1 MFRIIDKIGDKFSEF
16 KDLITQIFLRFP
28 IAGALALLNIIFSNA
43 LVYRSFG
50 EEKIGGACL
59 LASMMSIGLSVM
71 FGLFY
76 EAGFV
81 KRGVAYGLQALSFV
95 FFIAAACAF
104 YEWVDYNEVFVYPYA
119 LTFGAIAALSLFAL
133 SSSREEPRDVVPM
146 AAFSVMTAGVATL
159 VFALGVSL
167 VFIATK
173 ELLELEISRKAYQT
187 LWLSSVSFLFVIFTL
202 AYGTKKERFNSPK
215 IWKVLVGYVA
225 FPVYLLLTLVMLV
238 FCLKCAAKWS
248 LPNGEVNLLVIVSS
262 ALWMAFRYL
271 TAVYDGKVFRL
282 FNRFGSLLILPQILL
297 QGIALW
303 IRIDNYGLTPERY
316 LSVVF
321 AIFMAIV
328 AIGVFF
334 GSRFSGLIV
343 SDKDGKPIGVFLG
356 KRFSGRVVFLI
367 FAAFALAISY
377 GPLNVVD
384 FTVKSQIAKYEEFK
398 ARKNAGEKFDK
409 STRNAIMGTWEYIG
423 SYEKSSWRYIP
434 KKNKKFSEEDL
445 KQFEKEWG
453 FKFVDKY
460 SRRHSG
466 QCSSKNKWYSY
477 SRQSGDLKLDGL
489 KVIGY
494 RKFNNI
500 HTISTIK
507 DDLRR
512 VEYKVELEGLK
523 CNVDLNEMILKA
535 FANDANPKDLRFD
548 LGDGRIAVVLKI
560 HCSCD
565 ESQIITYINGTALIC
580 ESSR

>member
-50 EEKIGGACL
+50 EEKIGEACL

-104 YEWVDYNEVFVYPYA
+104 YEWVDYNEVFIYPYA
-119 LTFGAIAALSLFAL
+119 LTFAAVAALSLFAL

-146 AAFSVMTAGVATL
+146 AVFSVMTAGVAAL

-167 VFIATK
+167 VFFAVH
-173 ELLELEISRKAYQT
+173 ELLELKISSKAYAA
-187 LWLSSVSFLFVIFTL
+187 LWLSSVSSLFVIFAL

-225 FPVYLLLTLVMLV
+225 FPVYLLLTAVMLV

-248 LPNGEVNLLVIVSS
+248 IPNGEVNLLVIVSS

-271 TAVYDGKVFRL
+271 TAIYEDKAFRI
-282 FNRFGSLLILPQILL
+282 FNRWGSLLIFPQILL

-303 IRIDNYGLTPERY
+303 IRIDNYGLTPARY

-334 GSRFSGLIV
+334 GN
-343 SDKDGKPIGVFLG
+343 
-356 KRFSGRVVFLI
+356 RFSGRVVFLI
-367 FAAFALAISY
+367 AAVIALAISY

-398 ARKNAGEKFDK
+398 ARKIAGGKFDEAARK
-409 STRNAIMGTWEYIG
+409 AIMGTWEYIG
-423 SYEKSSWRYIP
+423 SYEKSSWRYVP
-434 KKNKKFSEEDL
+434 KKDRKFSEEDL

-453 FKFVDKY
+453 FKFVNKY
-460 SRRHSG
+460 NRRHSG
-466 QCSSKNKWYSY
+466 QCSSMNKYYSY

-494 RKFNNI
+494 GRFGTCSSSGVKI
-500 HTISTIK
+500 Y
-507 DDLRR
+507 D
-512 VEYKVELEGLK
+512 VK

-535 FANDANPKDLRFD
+535 FENGAKPKDLRFD
-548 LGDGRIAVVLKI
+548 LGDGRIAVVLEI
-560 HCSCD
+560 HCSRD
-565 ESQIITYINGTALIC
+565 ESKIITIIDGSALIC
-580 ESSR
+580 EANR

>member
-1 MFRIIDKIGDKFSEF
+1 MLRIIDKIGDKFSEF
-16 KDLITQIFLRFP
+16 KDLITQIFVRFP
-28 IAGALALLNIIFSNA
+28 IASALALLNVIFSNA
-43 LVYRSFG
+43 VVYGLLG

-95 FFIAAACAF
+95 FFIASACAF
-104 YEWVDYNEVFVYPYA
+104 YEWIDYNEVFVYPYA

-167 VFIATK
+167 VFIATN

-187 LWLSSVSFLFVIFTL
+187 LWLSSVSSLFVIFTL

-225 FPVYLLLTLVMLV
+225 FPVYLLLTAVMLL

-248 LPNGEVNLLVIVSS
+248 IPGGEVNYLVIVSS
-262 ALWMAFRYL
+262 ALWIGFRYITAIYEDKAFR
-271 TAVYDGKVFRL
+271 V
-282 FNRFGSLLILPQILL
+282 FNRWGSLLILPQILL

-303 IRIDNYGLTPERY
+303 IRIDNYGLTPARY

-334 GSRFSGLIV
+334 G
-343 SDKDGKPIGVFLG
+343 
-356 KRFSGRVVFLI
+356 KRFSGRVVFLTA
-367 FAAFALAISY
+367 AAFALAISY

-398 ARKNAGEKFDK
+398 SRKNAGEKFDEA
-409 STRNAIMGTWEYIG
+409 TRNAIMGTWEYIG
-423 SYEKSSWRYIP
+423 SYEKSSWRYVP
-434 KKNKKFSEEDL
+434 KKDKKFSEKDL

-460 SRRHSG
+460 NRRHSV
-466 QCSSKNKWYSY
+466 QCSSMNKYYSY
-477 SRQSGDLKLDGL
+477 SRQFDDLKLDGL

-494 RKFNNI
+494 RRFKI
-500 HTISTIK
+500 RTISTIK

-548 LGDGRIAVVLKI
+548 LGDGRIAVVLEFG
-560 HCSCD
+560 CWCD
-565 ESQIITYINGTALIC
+565 ESQIITSIDGNALIC
-580 ESSR
+580 ETNR

>member
-1 MFRIIDKIGDKFSEF
+1 MFRNIDKIRDKFSEF
-16 KDLITQIFLRFP
+16 KDLITQIFVRFP

-50 EEKIGGACL
+50 EEKIGEACL

-104 YEWVDYNEVFVYPYA
+104 YEWVDYNEVFVYSYA

-146 AAFSVMTAGVATL
+146 VAFSVMTAGVASV

-167 VFIATK
+167 VFIATN
-173 ELLELEISRKAYQT
+173 ELLELEISHKAYET
-187 LWLSSVSFLFVIFTL
+187 LWLSSVSSLFVIFTL

-225 FPVYLLLTLVMLV
+225 FPVYLLLTVVMLV

-248 LPNGEVNLLVIVSS
+248 IPNGEVNLLVIASS

-271 TAVYDGKVFRL
+271 TAIYEDKAFRI
-282 FNRFGSLLILPQILL
+282 FNRWGSLLILPQILL

-303 IRIDNYGLTPERY
+303 IRIDNYGLTPARY

-334 GSRFSGLIV
+334 G
-343 SDKDGKPIGVFLG
+343 

-367 FAAFALAISY
+367 AAAFALTISY

-398 ARKNAGEKFDK
+398 ARKNAGEKFDEA
-409 STRNAIMGTWEYIG
+409 TRNAIMGTWEYIG
-423 SYEKSSWRYIP
+423 GYEKSSWRYIP
-434 KKNKKFSEEDL
+434 KKDKKFSEEDL
-445 KQFEKEWG
+445 KLFEKEWG
-453 FKFVDKY
+453 FKFVNKY
-460 SRRHSG
+460 NRRHGG
-466 QCSSKNKWYSY
+466 QCSSMNKWYSY
-477 SRQSGDLKLDGL
+477 SRQSDDLKLDGL

-494 RKFNNI
+494 RRFGLGM
-500 HTISTIK
+500 K
-507 DDLRR
+507 DGSRR
-512 VEYKVELEGLK
+512 VVELQGLK
-523 CNVDLNEMILKA
+523 CKVNLNEMILKA

-560 HCSCD
+560 HCSYD
-565 ESQIITYINGTALIC
+565 ESKIITIIDGSVLIC
-580 ESSR
+580 ETNR

>member
-1 MFRIIDKIGDKFSEF
+1 MFRIIDTIGDKFSEF
-16 KDLITQIFLRFP
+16 KDLITQIFVRFP
-28 IAGALALLNIIFSNA
+28 IAGVLALLNIIFSNA
-43 LVYRSFG
+43 VVHGLLG

-146 AAFSVMTAGVATL
+146 AAFSVMTAGVAS
-159 VFALGVSL
+159 VVVAFGVSL
-167 VFIATK
+167 VFFAAQ
-173 ELLELEISRKAYQT
+173 ELLELKISHKAYGA
-187 LWLSSVSFLFVIFTL
+187 LWLSSVSSLFVFFAL
-202 AYGTKKERFNSPK
+202 AYGTRKERFHSPK
-215 IWKVLVGYVA
+215 VWKVLVGYVA
-225 FPVYLLLTLVMLV
+225 FPIYLLLTAVMLV

-248 LPNGEVNLLVIVSS
+248 IPNGEVNFLVIISS
-262 ALWMAFRYL
+262 SLWMGFRYL

-303 IRIDNYGLTPERY
+303 IRIDNYGLTPARY

-321 AIFMAIV
+321 AMFMAIV
-328 AIGVFF
+328 AIGVLF
-334 GSRFSGLIV
+334 GS
-343 SDKDGKPIGVFLG
+343 
-356 KRFSGRVVFLI
+356 RFSGRVVFLI
-367 FAAFALAISY
+367 TAAFALAISY

-398 ARKNAGEKFDK
+398 ARKIAGEKFDEA
-409 STRNAIMGTWEYIG
+409 SRSAIMGTWEYIG

-434 KKNKKFSEEDL
+434 KKDKNFSEEDL
-445 KQFEKEWG
+445 KMFEKEWG
-453 FKFVDKY
+453 FKFVNKY
-460 SRRHSG
+460 NRRHSG
-466 QCSSKNKWYSY
+466 QCSSMNKWFSY
-477 SRQSGDLKLDGL
+477 SRQFGDLKLEGL

-494 RKFNNI
+494 RGFGLCM
-500 HTISTIK
+500 K
-507 DDLRR
+507 D
-512 VEYKVELEGLK
+512 KVELQGLK

-535 FANDANPKDLRFD
+535 FANDAEPKDLRFD

-560 HCSCD
+560 HCSCG
-565 ESQIITYINGTALIC
+565 ESQIITYIDGSALIC
-580 ESSR
+580 ETNR

>member
-16 KDLITQIFLRFP
+16 KDLIIQIFLRFP
-28 IAGALALLNIIFSNA
+28 IAGALALLNIIFSYA
-43 LVYRSFG
+43 VVYGLLG

-71 FGLFY
+71 FGFFY

-81 KRGVAYGLQALSFV
+81 KRVVAYGLQALSFV

-119 LTFGAIAALSLFAL
+119 LTLGAIAALSLFAL

-187 LWLSSVSFLFVIFTL
+187 LWLSSVSSLFVIFTL

-215 IWKVLVGYVA
+215 IWKVLIGYVA

-334 GSRFSGLIV
+334 G
-343 SDKDGKPIGVFLG
+343 

-384 FTVKSQIAKYEEFK
+384 FTVKSQIAKYDEFK
-398 ARKNAGEKFDK
+398 ARKNAGEKFDEA
-409 STRNAIMGTWEYIG
+409 TQNAIMGTWEYIG

-453 FKFVDKY
+453 FKFVNKY

-466 QCSSKNKWYSY
+466 QCSSMNKWYTY
-477 SRQSGDLKLDGL
+477 RRQSDDLKLDGL

-494 RKFNNI
+494 RSFGLGM
-500 HTISTIK
+500 K
-507 DDLRR
+507 DGSRR
-512 VEYKVELEGLK
+512 VELQGLK
-523 CNVDLNEMILKA
+523 CKVNLNEMILKA

-548 LGDGRIAVVLKI
+548 LGDGRIAVVLEFG
-560 HCSCD
+560 CRCD
-565 ESQIITYINGTALIC
+565 ESQIITSIHGNALIC
-580 ESSR
+580 ETNWYMELFSK

>member
-43 LVYRSFG
+43 VVYGLWG

-81 KRGVAYGLQALSFV
+81 KRGVAYALQALSFV

-104 YEWVDYNEVFVYPYA
+104 YEWVDYKEVFVYPYA

-146 AAFSVMTAGVATL
+146 AAFSVVTAGVAAV

-167 VFIATK
+167 VFFAAE
-173 ELLELEISRKAYQT
+173 ELLELKISHKAYVA
-187 LWLSSVSFLFVIFTL
+187 LWLSSVSSLFVFFAL

-225 FPVYLLLTLVMLV
+225 FPVYLLLTAVMLV

-248 LPNGEVNLLVIVSS
+248 IPNGEVNFLVIVSS

-303 IRIDNYGLTPERY
+303 IRIDNYGLTPARY

-321 AIFMAIV
+321 AMFMAIV

-334 GSRFSGLIV
+334 GSRFS
-343 SDKDGKPIGVFLG
+343 D
-356 KRFSGRVVFLI
+356 RVVFLI
-367 FAAFALAISY
+367 AAAFALTISY

-398 ARKNAGEKFDK
+398 ARKIAGEKFDEA
-409 STRNAIMGTWEYIG
+409 SRNAIMGTWEYIG
-423 SYEKSSWRYIP
+423 GYEKSSWRYIP
-434 KKNKKFSEEDL
+434 KKDKNFSEEDL
-445 KQFEKEWG
+445 KMFEKEWG
-453 FKFVDKY
+453 FKFVNKY
-460 SRRHSG
+460 NRRHSG
-466 QCSSKNKWYSY
+466 QCSSMDKWYSY
-477 SRQSGDLKLDGL
+477 NRQFGDLKLDGL
-489 KVIGY
+489 KVVGY
-494 RKFNNI
+494 RGFGLGM
-500 HTISTIK
+500 K
-507 DDLRR
+507 DGSRR
-512 VEYKVELEGLK
+512 AEYKAELQGLK

-548 LGDGRIAVVLKI
+548 LGDGRIAVVLEF

-565 ESQIITYINGTALIC
+565 ESQIITYINGNALIC
-580 ESSR
+580 ETNR

>member
-1 MFRIIDKIGDKFSEF
+1 MLRIIDKIGDKFSEF
-16 KDLITQIFLRFP
+16 KDLITQIFVRFP

-50 EEKIGGACL
+50 EEKIGEACL

-146 AAFSVMTAGVATL
+146 VAFSLMTAG
-159 VFALGVSL
+159 FAAVGFAFGVSL
-167 VFIATK
+167 VFVAVQ
-173 ELLELEISRKAYQT
+173 ELLELKISPKAYEA
-187 LWLSSVSFLFVIFTL
+187 LWLSSVSSLFVIFAL

-225 FPVYLLLTLVMLV
+225 FPIYLLLTAVMLV

-248 LPNGEVNLLVIVSS
+248 IPNGEVNFLVIVSS
-262 ALWMAFRYL
+262 ALWMGFRYF
-271 TAVYDGKVFRL
+271 TAVYEDKAFRI
-282 FNRFGSLLILPQILL
+282 FNRWGSLLILPQILL

-303 IRIDNYGLTPERY
+303 IRIDNYGLTPARY

-343 SDKDGKPIGVFLG
+343 SDKDGKPIGVFFG

-367 FAAFALAISY
+367 AAAFALAISY

-398 ARKNAGEKFDK
+398 ARKNAGEKFDEA
-409 STRNAIMGTWEYIG
+409 TRNAIMGTWEYIG

-434 KKNKKFSEEDL
+434 KKDKKFSEKDL

-466 QCSSKNKWYSY
+466 PCSSMNKWYSY
-477 SRQSGDLKLDGL
+477 SRQSDDLKLDGL

-494 RKFNNI
+494 RRFGLGM
-500 HTISTIK
+500 K
-507 DDLRR
+507 DGSKR
-512 VEYKVELEGLK
+512 VELQGLK
-523 CNVDLNEMILKA
+523 CKVNLNEMILKA

-548 LGDGRIAVVLKI
+548 LGDGRIAVVLEI
-560 HCSCD
+560 HCSCY
-565 ESQIITYINGTALIC
+565 ESKIITIIDGNALIC
-580 ESSR
+580 ETNR

>member
-1 MFRIIDKIGDKFSEF
+1 MLRIIDKIGDKFSEF

-28 IAGALALLNIIFSNA
+28 IAGVLALLNIIFSNA
-43 LVYRSFG
+43 AVHGFWG

-81 KRGVAYGLQALSFV
+81 KRGVAYALQALSFV
-95 FFIAAACAF
+95 FFIAAAYAL

-167 VFIATK
+167 VFFAVQ
-173 ELLELEISRKAYQT
+173 ELLELKISHKDYVA
-187 LWLSSVSFLFVIFTL
+187 LWLSSVSSLFVFFAL

-225 FPVYLLLTLVMLV
+225 FPVYLLLTAVMLV

-248 LPNGEVNLLVIVSS
+248 IPNGEVNFLVIVSS

-303 IRIDNYGLTPERY
+303 IRIDNYGLTPARY

-334 GSRFSGLIV
+334 G
-343 SDKDGKPIGVFLG
+343 

-367 FAAFALAISY
+367 AAAFALAISY

-398 ARKNAGEKFDK
+398 ARKIAGEKFDEAA
-409 STRNAIMGTWEYIG
+409 RNAIMGTWEYIG

-434 KKNKKFSEEDL
+434 KKDKKFSEEDL
-445 KQFEKEWG
+445 KLFEKEWG
-453 FKFVDKY
+453 FKFVNKY
-460 SRRHSG
+460 NRRHSG
-466 QCSSKNKWYSY
+466 QRSSMIKWYSY
-477 SRQSGDLKLDGL
+477 NRQFGDLKLDGL
-489 KVIGY
+489 KVVGY
-494 RKFNNI
+494 RGFGLGM
-500 HTISTIK
+500 K
-507 DDLRR
+507 DGSKR
-512 VEYKVELEGLK
+512 VEYKAELQGLK

-548 LGDGRIAVVLKI
+548 LGDGRIAVVLEI

-565 ESQIITYINGTALIC
+565 ESQIITSIHGSALIC
-580 ESSR
+580 ETNR

>member
-1 MFRIIDKIGDKFSEF
+1 MFRIIDTIGDKFSEF
-16 KDLITQIFLRFP
+16 KDLITQIFVRFP
-28 IAGALALLNIIFSNA
+28 IAGVLALLNIIFSNA
-43 LVYRSFG
+43 VVHGLLG

-146 AAFSVMTAGVATL
+146 AAFSVMTAGVAS
-159 VFALGVSL
+159 VVVAFGVSL
-167 VFIATK
+167 VFFAAQ
-173 ELLELEISRKAYQT
+173 ELLELKISHKAYGA
-187 LWLSSVSFLFVIFTL
+187 LWLSSVSSLFVIFTL
-202 AYGTKKERFNSPK
+202 AYGTRKERFHSPK
-215 IWKVLVGYVA
+215 VWKVLVGYVA
-225 FPVYLLLTLVMLV
+225 FPIYLLLTAVMLV

-248 LPNGEVNLLVIVSS
+248 IPNGEVNFLVIVSS
-262 ALWMAFRYL
+262 ALWMGFRYL

-303 IRIDNYGLTPERY
+303 IRIDNYGLTPARY

-321 AIFMAIV
+321 AMFMAIV
-328 AIGVFF
+328 AIGVLF
-334 GSRFSGLIV
+334 GS
-343 SDKDGKPIGVFLG
+343 
-356 KRFSGRVVFLI
+356 RFSGRVVFLI
-367 FAAFALAISY
+367 TAAFALAISY

-398 ARKNAGEKFDK
+398 ARKIAGEKFDEA
-409 STRNAIMGTWEYIG
+409 SRSAIMGTWEYIG

-434 KKNKKFSEEDL
+434 KKDKNFSEEDL
-445 KQFEKEWG
+445 KMFEKEWG
-453 FKFVDKY
+453 FKFVNKY
-460 SRRHSG
+460 NRRHSG
-466 QCSSKNKWYSY
+466 QCSSMNKWFSY
-477 SRQSGDLKLDGL
+477 SRQFDDLKLEGL

-494 RKFNNI
+494 RGFGLCM
-500 HTISTIK
+500 K
-507 DDLRR
+507 D
-512 VEYKVELEGLK
+512 KVELQGLK
-523 CNVDLNEMILKA
+523 CNVNLNEMILKA
-535 FANDANPKDLRFD
+535 FANDAEPKDLRFD

-560 HCSCD
+560 HCSCG
-565 ESQIITYINGTALIC
+565 ESQIITYIDGSALIC
-580 ESSR
+580 ETNR

>member
-1 MFRIIDKIGDKFSEF
+1 MFRIIDKIGDKVLELKGRIAQLFV
-16 KDLITQIFLRFP
+16 RFP
-28 IAGALALLNIIFSNA
+28 IAGALIILNIIFSYA
-43 LVYRSFG
+43 VTHDLFG
-50 EEKIGGACL
+50 EAKIGGACL

-95 FFIAAACAF
+95 FFIAASCAF
-104 YEWVDYNEVFVYPYA
+104 YEWIDYKEVFVYPYA

-146 AAFSVMTAGVATL
+146 AAFSVMTAGVAAL

-167 VFIATK
+167 VFCAVH
-173 ELLELEISRKAYQT
+173 ELLELKISSKAYSA
-187 LWLSSVSFLFVIFTL
+187 LWLSSVSSLFVIFAL

-215 IWKVLVGYVA
+215 VWKVLVGYVA
-225 FPVYLLLTLVMLV
+225 FPVYLLLTAVMLA

-248 LPNGEVNLLVIVSS
+248 IPNGEVNNLVIVSS
-262 ALWMAFRYL
+262 ALWIGFRYITAIYEDKAFR
-271 TAVYDGKVFRL
+271 V
-282 FNRFGSLLILPQILL
+282 FNRWGSLLILPQILL

-303 IRIDNYGLTPERY
+303 IRIDNYGLTPARY

-334 GSRFSGLIV
+334 GSRFSGRI
-343 SDKDGKPIGVFLG
+343 VFLTA
-356 KRFSGRVVFLI
+356 
-367 FAAFALAISY
+367 AAFALAISY

-398 ARKNAGEKFDK
+398 SRKIAGEKFDEA
-409 STRNAIMGTWEYIG
+409 TRNAIMGTWEYIG
-423 SYEKSSWRYIP
+423 SYEKSSWRYVP
-434 KKNKKFSEEDL
+434 KKDKNFSEEDL

-453 FKFVDKY
+453 FKFVNKY
-460 SRRHSG
+460 ARRYSG
-466 QCSSKNKWYSY
+466 QCSSMDKYYSY

-494 RKFNNI
+494 RSFI
-500 HTISTIK
+500 LGMK
-507 DDLRR
+507 DGSRR
-512 VEYKVELEGLK
+512 VEYKVELEGFK
-523 CNVDLNEMILKA
+523 CNVDLNEVILKA

-560 HCSCD
+560 YCLCD
-565 ESQIITYINGTALIC
+565 ESQIITSINGNALIC
-580 ESSR
+580 ETGER

>member
-1 MFRIIDKIGDKFSEF
+1 MLRIIDKIGDKFSEF
-16 KDLITQIFLRFP
+16 KDLITQIFVRFP

-43 LVYRSFG
+43 VVYGLLG

-71 FGLFY
+71 FGFFY

-81 KRGVAYGLQALSFV
+81 KRGVAYGLQALLFV

-133 SSSREEPRDVVPM
+133 SSFREEPRDVVPM

-167 VFIATK
+167 VFFAVQ
-173 ELLELEISRKAYQT
+173 ELLELKISHKAYGA
-187 LWLSSVSFLFVIFTL
+187 LWLSSVSSLFVIFTL

-248 LPNGEVNLLVIVSS
+248 IPNGEVNLLVIVSS

-271 TAVYDGKVFRL
+271 TAIYEDKAFRI
-282 FNRFGSLLILPQILL
+282 FNRWGSLLILPQILL

-303 IRIDNYGLTPERY
+303 IRIDNYGLTPARY

-334 GSRFSGLIV
+334 
-343 SDKDGKPIGVFLG
+343 G

-434 KKNKKFSEEDL
+434 KKNKKFSEKDL
-445 KQFEKEWG
+445 KLFEKKWG

-460 SRRHSG
+460 SRRHGG
-466 QCSSKNKWYSY
+466 QCSSMNKYYSY
-477 SRQSGDLKLDGL
+477 SRQFDDLKLDGL
-489 KVIGY
+489 KVIGWG
-494 RKFNNI
+494 RFGTWPSPGENNRE
-500 HTISTIK
+500 TSM
-507 DDLRR
+507 
-512 VEYKVELEGLK
+512 KVKIDGVK
-523 CNVDLNEMILKA
+523 CNVDLKEMILKA
-535 FANDANPKDLRFD
+535 FVNGAEPKDLRFD
-548 LGDGRIAVVLKI
+548 LGDGRIAVVLEFG
-560 HCSCD
+560 CWCD
-565 ESQIITYINGTALIC
+565 EFQIITSINGTALIC
-580 ESSR
+580 ETNR

>member
-1 MFRIIDKIGDKFSEF
+1 MLRIIDKIGDKFSEF

-187 LWLSSVSFLFVIFTL
+187 LWLSSVSSLFVTFAL

-334 GSRFSGLIV
+334 GSRFSG
-343 SDKDGKPIGVFLG
+343 
-356 KRFSGRVVFLI
+356 RVVFLI
-367 FAAFALAISY
+367 FAAFALTISY

-398 ARKNAGEKFDK
+398 ARKIAGEKFDEA
-409 STRNAIMGTWEYIG
+409 TQNVIMGTWEYIG

-434 KKNKKFSEEDL
+434 KKDKKFSEEDL

-494 RKFNNI
+494 RRFNNI

-580 ESSR
+580 ETNWYMELFSK

>member
-1 MFRIIDKIGDKFSEF
+1 MNYDKIIDKIGDKFSKF
-16 KDLITQIFLRFP
+16 KNLITQIFLRFP
-28 IAGALALLNIIFSNA
+28 IAGALIILNIIFSYA
-43 LVYRSFG
+43 VTHDLFG

-95 FFIAAACAF
+95 FFIASACAF
-104 YEWVDYNEVFVYPYA
+104 YEWIDYKEVFVYPYA

-146 AAFSVMTAGVATL
+146 AAFSVMTAGVAAL

-167 VFIATK
+167 VFLAVQ
-173 ELLELEISRKAYQT
+173 ELLELKISPKAYAA
-187 LWLSSVSFLFVIFTL
+187 LWLSSVSSLFVIFAL

-215 IWKVLVGYVA
+215 VWKVLVGYVA
-225 FPVYLLLTLVMLV
+225 FPVYLLLTAVMLL

-248 LPNGEVNLLVIVSS
+248 IPNGEVNLLVIVSS

-271 TAVYDGKVFRL
+271 TAVYDGKAFRL

-303 IRIDNYGLTPERY
+303 IRIDNYGLTPARY

-328 AIGVFF
+328 AIGMFF
-334 GSRFSGLIV
+334 GS
-343 SDKDGKPIGVFLG
+343 
-356 KRFSGRVVFLI
+356 RFSGRVVFLTA
-367 FAAFALAISY
+367 AAFALAISY

-398 ARKNAGEKFDK
+398 ARKIAGEKFDEA
-409 STRNAIMGTWEYIG
+409 TRNAIMGTWEYIG
-423 SYEKSSWRYIP
+423 SYEKSSWRYVP
-434 KKNKKFSEEDL
+434 KKDKNFSEEDL
-445 KQFEKEWG
+445 KRFEKEWG
-453 FKFVDKY
+453 FKFVNKY
-460 SRRHSG
+460 ARRHSV
-466 QCSSKNKWYSY
+466 QCSSMNKYYSY
-477 SRQSGDLKLDGL
+477 SRQSGNLKLDGL

-494 RKFNNI
+494 RSFRLGI
-500 HTISTIK
+500 TAEDS
-507 DDLRR
+507 RR
-512 VEYKVELEGLK
+512 VECKVELQGLK
-523 CNVDLNEMILKA
+523 CNVDLNEVILKA
-535 FANDANPKDLRFD
+535 FANDAKPKDLRFD
-548 LGDGRIAVVLKI
+548 LGEGRIAVVLEFG
-560 HCSCD
+560 CWCD
-565 ESQIITYINGTALIC
+565 ESQIITSINGDALIC
-580 ESSR
+580 ETRER